1 MSPLPFFSRGFD
13 PFLEGLSSSVS
24 WLNDHWLWL
33 FSLALVGL
41 AVTLIR
47 SWSWLLDWEAGRW
60 WPVPAS
66 LLPAMIPI
74 TRDLQED
81 GPVWVKRVT
90 LALLLMTV
98 AVLQI
103 YGQDRNKRDRSKDE
117 LARARAESR
126 ITEQT
131 DLLIAAIDE
140 ARQGRDEARE
150 GRDEARKHAKTTE
163 DLLCRIADG
172 ITAAAA
178 AAEEA
183 QEENE

>member
-1 MSPLPFFSRGFD
+1 MSPLPFSSIGFD
-13 PFLEGLSSSVS
+13 PLPEGLSFLAS
-24 WLNDHWLWL
+24 WLSGDWPWLL
-33 FSLALVGL
+33 SLALVGL

-47 SWSWLLDWEAGRW
+47 SWSWLLDWDGGRW

-66 LLPAMIPI
+66 ILPALIPI

-90 LALLLMTV
+90 LSLLLMTV

-117 LARARAESR
+117 MARARAESR
-126 ITEQT
+126 ITKQT
-131 DLLIAAIDE
+131 DLLIAAI
-140 ARQGRDEARE
+140 DEARE

-183 QEENE
+183 QGKNE